1 MSAGDI
7 CFPSGPFLA
16 IAEIARRAIEDAV
29 SKPARIASNMRPH
42 CSYKIIATYR
52 IQIERRQD
60 TSVRNHSSTRVM
72 DLRIR
77 YLPWS
82 VHEMDDGS
90 QNPHHQHIIVVPPIG
105 RVYIVRGLIFAICKT
120 MYIPLGSLSTSSIS
134 DDGSGRVGSYVFTS

>member
-1 MSAGDI
+1 
-7 CFPSGPFLA
+7 
-16 IAEIARRAIEDAV
+16 
-29 SKPARIASNMRPH
+29 
-42 CSYKIIATYR
+42 
-52 IQIERRQD
+52 
-60 TSVRNHSSTRVM
+60 M

-134 DDGSGRVGSYVFTS
+134 DDGSGRAGSYVFTS